1 MILDYHRSSGKIL
14 VYDNDMKLR
23 KEKCWFFSLLV
34 ARKSYLNYY
43 YMNSLETLEKL
54 TEYKFDLKTRY

>member
-1 MILDYHRSSGKIL
+1 MILDYHRSSGNIL

-23 KEKCWFFSLLV
+23 MEKCWFFSLLV
-34 ARKSYLNYY
+34 ARNSYLNYY